1 MLSHSV
7 ISDSLQPHGLLPTR
21 LLCPWDFPGKNTEV
35 ACHFLLQRIFPTQG
49 SYPCLL
55 CLLCLLTWQAGS
67 LPLALSKKTL
77 NYNNKKKKKK
87 RKKTSIEIFEQAE
100 ERIHEPEI
108 EQLDDPVLGTERKEW
123 EKLTESMRPMKHW
136 QEYEHIHNWSPRRR
150 GKRELG
156 NKNTWRTKGWNLPNF
171 INAWNYT
178 SNNLNEF

>member
-87 RKKTSIEIFEQAE
+87 ENINRNFWAGRRKNPWTWDRTIRWS
-100 ERIHEPEI
+100 
-108 EQLDDPVLGTERKEW
+108 
-123 EKLTESMRPMKHW
+123 
-136 QEYEHIHNWSPRRR
+136 SPRNWK
-150 GKRELG
+150 KRMR
-156 NKNTWRTKGWNLPNF
+156 K
-171 INAWNYT
+171 INRVYETYETLTRIWTY
-178 SNNLNEF
+178 S